1 MTHPANQ
8 HQPDHFAVAHER
20 PERILK
26 GRRFILLDEE
36 MANPGGAV
44 AGDESQRKKPPPA
57 NDDEENQADE
67 RDCGSNEVKQP
78 CAGLTVLSNIVGP
91 EFGE

>member
-1 MTHPANQ
+1 
-8 HQPDHFAVAHER
+8 
-20 PERILK
+20 
-26 GRRFILLDEE
+26 

-57 NDDEENQADE
+57 NDDEKDE
-67 RDCGSNEVKQP
+67 ASECDDGSNEVKQTG
-78 CAGLTVLSNIVGP
+78 AVLAVFGNVMRP